1 MWCDPGWMN
10 APAVGG
16 GQVALLGTPI
26 HKAGALHQNARKCV
40 SSNYYSQKYYHI
52 LHMWRTCPPIKQSLQ
67 NAFPS
72 LEKHFQ
78 LPFFAQLTFSS
89 ASLCI
94 LTFVEAIHPGPS
106 WSL

>member
-1 MWCDPGWMN
+1 MN

-26 HKAGALHQNARKCV
+26 HTAGALHQNARKCV

-78 LPFFAQLTFSS
+78 LHFFAQLTFSS
-89 ASLCI
+89 AFLCI
-94 LTFVEAIHPGPS
+94 LTFAEAIHPGPS